1 MVVVVAVRFV
11 HESMRTA
18 VASAA
23 AMMLGFVVLFHSP
36 TSRDLCKGGRKCVWV
51 CWIYIIYLRSLSD
64 VLRDSLH

>member
-36 TSRDLCKGGRKCVWV
+36 TSRDLCKGGEESVCGCVG
-51 CWIYIIYLRSLSD
+51 YI
-64 VLRDSLH
+64 